1 MSANEGKPVR
11 LVRTL
16 SAVAMI
22 AVAGMSLTA
31 CSLFDGDSRPG
42 PTDGAT
48 TAATPTP
55 EAIFVPDGGA
65 EENKAYFDKTL
76 QDLLDANP
84 EAGSHEM
91 VNALTEAGFDKS
103 QMEVTPDKT
112 AVDLDAAFVVVSVK
126 MPDNM
131 CLIGQTGTHGYAS
144 MVAEPM
150 KSTDTCLIGK
160 NQEIDW

>member
-1 MSANEGKPVR
+1 MR
-11 LVRTL
+11 LVRKF
-16 SAVAMI
+16 SAVALI

-31 CSLFDGDSRPG
+31 CTFFESDTSPG
-42 PTDGAT
+42 PDGVET
-48 TAATPTP
+48 TMATPTP
-55 EAIFVPDGGA
+55 EAVFVPDGGA

-76 QDLLDANP
+76 QDLLEANP
-84 EAGSHEM
+84 DAGSHEM
-91 VNALTEAGFDKS
+91 VNALTDAGFDKS
-103 QMEVTPDKT
+103 TMEVTPDKT
-112 AVDLDAAFVVVSVK
+112 SVDLDAAFVVVSVK